1 MTPFREHPLRKS
13 LSDEVHARPYG
24 LLKAPVRISHLAALS
39 GETDPERDRLHVA
52 LLCRNFNVPEPE
64 AGAKHYSGVLVAAD
78 VEELRFKWERH
89 TEFSSYTFYLN
100 GEFDHPFDKGAIEQI
115 PADWITALPGDV
127 LSATNLALE
136 PANGADRKFDELAKL
151 FADNSVTGSG
161 MRGGEALVWTDFRV
175 HNEGYNRILVRDNG
189 MNLRQAGRLIQRLLE
204 VGTYRMMAMLAF
216 PIAREVLPKL
226 AIYERTLSDL
236 IGRMDGAKNGD
247 NERDTLKRLTNLAAE
262 VEALSLDINY
272 RFTAARAYHALVNRR
287 IEDLREVRIDDI
299 SQVRGLQPPG
309 EFVTRRL
316 APAMETCRSTSER
329 LDTLSRR
336 IGRAS
341 DLLRTRVDVALEE
354 QNRDLLESMDRR
366 ARLQLRLQE
375 TVEGLSVVAIS
386 YYLLGLVSYAAKSAK
401 AAGLPINAEITTGI
415 ALPIVVATVWYGMR
429 RIHHK
434 LGKGE

>member
-1 MTPFREHPLRKS
+1 MSPFREHPLRKS
-13 LSDEVHARPYG
+13 LAEEVHARPYG
-24 LLKAPVRISHLAALS
+24 LLRAPVRISHLAALS
-39 GETDPERDRLHVA
+39 GETDPEGDRLHVA
-52 LLCRNFNVPEPE
+52 QLCRHFSIEEPQ
-64 AGAKHYSGVLVAAD
+64 AGAKHHSGILVAAGGA
-78 VEELRFKWERH
+78 ELRFKWERH
-89 TEFSSYTFYLN
+89 TEFSSYTFYLS
-100 GEFDHPFDKGAIEQI
+100 GEFDAPFADGAIDRI
-115 PADWITALPGDV
+115 PPDWIAALPGDV

-136 PANGADRKFDELAKL
+136 SSNGPERSFDELAKL

-175 HNEGYNRILVRDNG
+175 HDDGYSRILVRDNG
-189 MNLRQAGRLIQRLLE
+189 MNQRQAGRLIQRLLE
-204 VGTYRMMAMLAF
+204 VGTYRIMAMLAF
-216 PIAREVLPKL
+216 PLARDVLPKL
-226 AIYERTLSDL
+226 GNYERTLSDL
-236 IGRMDGAKNGD
+236 IGRMDRAEGGD
-247 NERDTLKRLTNLAAE
+247 EERDTLKSLTNLAAE
-262 VEALSLDINY
+262 VEAMSLDISY

-287 IEDLREVRIDDI
+287 IEDLREVRINDI
-299 SQVRGLQPPG
+299 SQIRGLQPPG

-316 APAMETCRSTSER
+316 APAMDTCRSTSER

-386 YYLLGLVSYAAKSAK
+386 YYLLGLVTYAAKSVK
-401 AAGLPINAEITTGI
+401 AAGFPVNTEIATGI
-415 ALPIVVATVWYGMR
+415 ALPIVVGAVWYSMR

-434 LGKGE
+434 LGKGD